1 MKRHRLNPAS
11 LSNRLLVALLEND
24 WSFQIVNALVCA
36 AIFEVSYYLGM
47 GFGTVLGDFM
57 ARLWRL
63 MVATV

>member
-47 GFGTVLGDFM
+47 GFRTVLGDFM
-57 ARLWRL
+57 ARFWRL